1 MRESFVSKTATIV
14 GAVALVAIAT
24 AMIIMSMDT
33 IDAYAI
39 PTGFHSQIDSW
50 ADNARHD
57 RVIELCRNRLLY
69 NPREASTL
77 WYLGVALHETGQREE
92 AKSMFLKIKEVAG
105 TNECPEVDE
114 YLVNVQSPQNKESDA
129 TSP

>member
-24 AMIIMSMDT
+24 AMIIMSMDAV
-33 IDAYAI
+33 DAYAI
-39 PTGFHSQIDSW
+39 PKGFHSQIDNW

-77 WYLGVALHETGQREE
+77 WYLGVALDETGQREE
-92 AKSMFLKIKEVAG
+92 AKSIFLKIKELAG
-105 TNECPEVDE
+105 TNECPAVDE
-114 YLVNVQSPQNKESDA
+114 HLVNMQSPQKALDA
-129 TSP
+129 TSQ